1 MVLVL
6 VVSSLDLR
14 KLLHIYCFWRVTRPF
29 LGPAH
34 QGLTQVVS
42 WGCPSRFGPCPSG
55 LNPGGGFFSVFFFL
69 FHHASAFPLYGL
81 VGC

>member
-14 KLLHIYCFWRVTRPF
+14 KFLHIYCPWRVTRPF

-34 QGLTQVVS
+34 QGLTLVVF
-42 WGCPSRFGPCPSG
+42 WGCPSCFGPRPSG
-55 LNPGGGFFSVFFFL
+55 LNPVGGFFSVFL
-69 FHHASAFPLYGL
+69 SFHHAPAFPLYCL
-81 VGC
+81 D

>member
-14 KLLHIYCFWRVTRPF
+14 KFFAHLLF
-29 LGPAH
+29 LVGYPSLFGPCPS
-34 QGLTQVVS
+34 GLNPGS
-42 WGCPSRFGPCPSG
+42 LLGCPSRFGPCPSG